1 MKVTELFTEDEFT
14 KMEKGGYVRKQV
26 HPTQPLTILNYTDKA
41 QFDQVWNSVTTTCR
55 GLIVATETQEVVAR
69 ALTKFFNYDHKET
82 PTIDLSEPVVAM
94 DKADG
99 SLGILYRYTEG
110 DDSWDYAIATRGSF
124 TSEQAIHATEL
135 LNTKYAKWL
144 QSESHKLEGK
154 TPLFEIVY
162 PENRVVLDYNG
173 LDDLI
178 LLGMID
184 IETGKAYTSG
194 EAGDFLNWPG
204 FRVEEFPFR
213 TFGEAIAAEPRD
225 NAEGFVVYLP
235 ERNIHVKIKQADYL
249 ALHRIITGLSARSV
263 WKHMSEGKTLTK
275 LIEGMPDEFHE
286 WTKGVWEELEDK
298 VREQDL
304 EISGQYDKNFRE
316 VLDKMGGADSRSPE
330 FRKQFALHIK
340 GKPLSGYFF
349 LKLGDR
355 PYHKNILAKLK
366 PVANVTPHGKTFS
379 EDNF

>member
-1 MKVTELFTEDEFT
+1 MKVTDLFTEDEFVE
-14 KMEKGGYVRKQV
+14 MEKGGYVRKQV

-41 QFDQVWNSVTTTCR
+41 QFDQVWNKVTTTCR
-55 GLIVATETQEVVAR
+55 GLIVATETQEIVAR
-69 ALTKFFNYDHKET
+69 ALAKFFNYDHKET

-110 DDSWDYAIATRGSF
+110 DESWEYAIATRGSF
-124 TSEQAIHATEL
+124 TSEQAIHATRL
-135 LNTKYAKWL
+135 LNTKYAAWL
-144 QSESHKLEGK
+144 EQESHNFEGK

-178 LLGMID
+178 LLGLIE
-184 IETGKAYTSG
+184 IETGRAYTSDP
-194 EAGDFLNWPG
+194 AAWFLNWPG
-204 FRVEEFPFR
+204 PKVEEFAFR
-213 TFGEAIAAEPRD
+213 TFGDAIAAEPRD

-249 ALHRIITGLSARSV
+249 ALHRIVTGLSARSV
-263 WKHMSEGKTLTK
+263 WKHMSEGKTLAE
-275 LIEGMPDEFHE
+275 LIDGMPDEFHE
-286 WTKGVWEELEDK
+286 WTKNVWNDLEAK

-304 EISGQYDKNFRE
+304 EISGQYDQNFHE
-316 VLDKMGGADSRSPE
+316 VLIKMGGADTRSPE
-330 FRKQFALHIK
+330 FRKQFALHVK
-340 GKPLSGYFF
+340 GNPLAGYFF

-355 PYHKNILAKLK
+355 PYYKNILAKLR
-366 PVANVTPHGKTFS
+366 PAGNVTPSGKTFS
-379 EDNF
+379 EDNY